1 MGMATARNSHCSIWL
16 NHSAS
21 ELYKQIK
28 LDQVGSSWKFGRL
41 GSLQMPQL
49 CAFCKAKDAEVE
61 NINFDGEPAE
71 GCQHREA
78 TDARETVQLFSI
90 EDIEASNL
98 CRRFGSDMIYID
110 SLYDAVM

>member
-1 MGMATARNSHCSIWL
+1 
-16 NHSAS
+16 
-21 ELYKQIK
+21 
-28 LDQVGSSWKFGRL
+28 
-41 GSLQMPQL
+41 MPQL
-49 CAFCKAKDAEVE
+49 CAFCKAEDAEVE
-61 NINFDGEPAE
+61 NIDFDGEPAE

-98 CRRFGSDMIYID
+98 CRRFGSDIIYID